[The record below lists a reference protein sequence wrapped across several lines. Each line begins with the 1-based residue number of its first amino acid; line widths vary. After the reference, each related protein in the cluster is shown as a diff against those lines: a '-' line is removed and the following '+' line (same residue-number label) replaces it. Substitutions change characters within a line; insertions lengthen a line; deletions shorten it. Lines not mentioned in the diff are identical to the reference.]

1 MIGSNEKVNMMEQQK
16 NINVSVNEG
25 DAFFCHELSLN
36 YNPLQFILDFKSV
49 TPRVDVRSKDAP
61 VISIKHNVVMLDPYH
76 TKRFVELLS
85 KVVNDYEKDFG
96 KITKPKAVEKMEKK
110 MAGNVGDKKATI
122 AAPSYF
128 G

>member
-1 MIGSNEKVNMMEQQK
+1 MMEQQK

-49 TPRVDVRSKDAP
+49 TPRVDVRSKEGP

-76 TKRFVELLS
+76 TKRFVELLA

-96 KITKPKAVEKMEKK
+96 RITKPKSVEKMEKRMEGK
-110 MAGNVGDKKATI
+110 AVDKKTI

>member
-1 MIGSNEKVNMMEQQK
+1 MEQQK
-16 NINVSVNEG
+16 NLNVSVNEG
-25 DAFFCHELSLN
+25 DAFFCHELSMN

-49 TPRVDVRSKDAP
+49 TPRIDVRSKDGP

-76 TKRFVELLS
+76 TKRFVELLG
-85 KVVNDYEKDFG
+85 KVVSDYEKDFG
-96 KITKPKAVEKMEKK
+96 KITKPKSIEKMEKK
-110 MAGNVGDKKATI
+110 IASNAPADKKTI